1 MMKTTKKS
9 IVVLVFCIALLCLL
23 FADFPVFAAEG
34 NNGVISEVEITE
46 SNQMIRIPLDDEV
59 ELVLQ
64 VDLLEPRSG
73 QYVYANAHGTF
84 FYSGTPTQNIS
95 QYGMNITFEVDN
107 NTSNVGRGQ
116 NITLYHNC
124 SDGNYEAVKE
134 ASFSGEDTG
143 NCSVTGTFTLI
154 QSKNTMYDA
163 SITLRLEITSEG
175 KKTMYCSGSYGQW
188 NVDWGN

>member
-1 MMKTTKKS
+1 MMRIRKS
-9 IVVLVFCIALLCLL
+9 VGILALCIVLLCLFSIEL
-23 FADFPVFAAEG
+23 TTYAAVE

-46 SNQMIRIPLDDEV
+46 PNQVIRIPFNDEM
-59 ELVLQ
+59 ELVLE
-64 VDLLEPRSG
+64 VDLVESRSG

-84 FYSGTPTQNIS
+84 FYSGTPTKNIS
-95 QYGMNITFEVDN
+95 QYGMNVTFEIDN
-107 NTSNVGRGQ
+107 NSSNVGKGE

-124 SDGNYEAVKE
+124 SDDNYEAVKE

-143 NCSVTGTFTLI
+143 NCSATGTFTLI
-154 QSKNTMYDA
+154 QSKKKMYDA